1 MIRSVLLAT
10 FFLMFAGAGQVSAQ
24 VAQGRYEF
32 TAFTTGTDGTTATSI
47 YVGLGDTFTVGFGI
61 RFLGTTP
68 TNAPTVD
75 ADGTPNQLR
84 VFGADARVFEGRVE
98 IGTAVP
104 EGVVSHIAITGGDMS
119 AMLAPTAS
127 YEQGGVN
134 LLEPTTGREVS
145 LTEDSGN
152 NAVVY
157 MYLLGMIDE
166 ANRVPCNADECV
178 LEEVIRVAYRVSDS
192 ASLSEYTIGNI
203 AASSTS
209 MQGFDSYNG
218 IPDITR
224 QAFRVTVLPRLT
236 LGSIDVPGSPGSTIL
251 DIEEGEQAEVLVSLD
266 EEPSQEVSIT
276 VTAALGIA
284 SREVTVQLTPS
295 SHVDVQAI
303 FNDLDVVGAW
313 RLTAAGVIENTVIG
327 VDDENAVLVNVRQQG
342 DARAAFNGM
351 NAVLDTSRLDV
362 EEAVA
367 SVTVTDENAGD
378 GLAISFDVIEWR
390 VEIGVAASLPS
401 SSDILFSL
409 YDGEGASAAGTP
421 TITADSGGLRVSFS
435 LDTTASVNATS
446 ATYELRA
453 RLAAGLSG
461 EAEIDNSQYVV
472 TLSDI
477 TLASGSSD
485 PEVNLAGAQGSE
497 DRAGLM
503 VEVTGTELRWLN
515 EVGSDLT
522 FASPPTPT
530 LSARA
535 GEPNTLLL
543 EVTDAAGN
551 RELDAVQGSFM
562 AVVVGELGQSV
573 LTAGDVLE
581 EVDNTR
587 AGVISA
593 NWERWP
599 ESDGEVVQLGL
610 MLGALVTAT
619 TAVVTTDAV
628 AERFFSE
635 QQIDNALGSIPSG
648 IPTGVIFNFRAV
660 DCDMGDVNNAQRPC
674 IFDPDYMNP
683 SASVLNIRWDSN
695 ELASLELLGGIEAS
709 TGHIQLEF
717 VVDGLAAG
725 GGPGGEVVNTTVTAV
740 LAPGVS
746 SALINYSTTL
756 IERDSFSQTVSPTEE
771 VIQNLSLD
779 APNSVGMGASF
790 DVEVQLS
797 QPVPE
802 DATVT
807 VTVLADGAS
816 PSPQTVTLRAG
827 QSMAMVSFQA
837 PAVRGVVQLS
847 ATGTAVVARPDM
859 LALRVNDAP
868 PVTVMVDMLLLLM
881 LEELQASV
889 AVGQDYSVRV
899 SADIPVPAGTTVT
912 VTVSAGTGSEQQ
924 QEVFLTATIS
934 SMVVSFTA
942 PARAGEVVV
951 MATGMVS
958 EGVLVARDAVPVITT
973 VTPAVLTLSLE
984 DVDTGATLLN
994 GSAVNLLLES
1004 MPIPP
1009 AEAGEVDVTV
1019 TAMTLDNSLPA
1030 AMMNFMLSST
1040 TSTISISFPSL
1051 APATWVFSAESAVP
1065 EVIEFDGNE
1074 PSVTIQGPV
1083 IVQVTPLPPV
1093 VVVDDRNARVLTD
1106 IPVAFALEASESLL
1120 ETVSVTLVLIDTA
1133 SREISVSTQITTGT
1147 TAAQITVDAALLEEG
1162 EWTLSAMAPAAGG
1175 GVVLGVTALQV
1186 VRPQIVL
1193 NPLSDALALLG
1204 STLTVEVKTADQV
1217 PPGLS
1222 QAAVVTV
1229 TATLDP
1235 DDGSDPVIVSFPVS
1249 LPAGR
1254 APLGTFDIGGSL
1266 TAQAGILTFTALV
1279 DPESASR
1286 PVATATLTVERLDVT
1301 LDLIVSTPSAAV
1313 EAGSTFSVTV
1323 ETSAPVPAGAG
1334 AEVSV
1339 VVTFEQLTETAVL
1352 SAGMEMT
1359 SVEFTAPGTTG
1370 TFIVNAAG
1378 TASVMRPDALG
1389 LTVNPSSASV
1399 EVVPM
1404 AIALTLDAPGV
1415 VDGDSSF
1422 TATVGTDPAL
1432 PAGTVVMAAV
1442 QFGSEG
1448 PTTVTLSAAE
1458 PIASVEFTAPSSDLL
1473 SLTASVTNITQS
1485 SPVVAVAPAR
1495 VSVQVTELA
1504 TLGLTLSTPSA
1515 AVAAGSTFS
1524 VTVGANAPV
1533 PTEVSVMVTFDGFT
1547 RPELLSASAA
1557 TASVVFTAPDTTGTF
1572 VVNVTGTATDTNA
1585 LRLTVNPA
1593 SASVQV
1599 VPMAIALTLTPAS
1612 IVARANAM
1620 FSVEVGT
1627 EPALPSGTEVAAE
1640 VQFDS
1645 EDPVTVM
1652 LSAASPTASLTF
1664 TAPSSGLLS
1673 LTAEVSAT
1681 TQGDIAVEVLDATPA
1696 MVQVTELVTLQLTLS
1711 APSAPVVA
1719 GSTFSV
1725 TVSSSPTVP
1734 TGAEVSVVL
1743 TFGES
1748 METAVLSEDEGMT
1761 MVEFTA
1767 PGTTGTFA
1775 VNAAGMP
1782 SVDNAAALEL
1792 TVNPTR
1798 ASVRVVPVAIML
1810 TLAAPGVVD
1819 VDSTFTAT
1827 VGTDPALPTG
1837 TEVAAEVRFGSQ
1849 ESITVMLSAITPTAS
1864 LDFTAPLLG
1873 LLSLTAEVSTTTQ
1886 GDIAVEV
1893 SDATPAMVQVTDL
1906 VTLELRLTPPS
1917 APVEAG
1923 STFSVTVSSDPAVPA
1938 RVTVSV
1944 NLTFEEAM
1952 ETAVLSENEQMVMVE
1967 FTAPNTTGTFTVNAD
1982 GMPSVEAG
1990 VALELTVNPISASV
2004 EVVPV
2009 AIALTLTPTSIVV
2022 RANAMFSVE
2031 LGTDRDLPVGT
2042 VANVD
2047 LEFNGVTIPSTLSV
2061 ADPTARVDFTAP
2073 SSDLLSLT
2081 ASVTRITQ
2089 STPVVAVSAPAPVP
2103 VQVTELVTLGLTL
2116 SAPGAVVAG
2125 SIFGV
2130 TVSSVPDVPV
2140 GAAVSVMVTF
2150 NGVMRPAELSAAEQT
2165 MMVEFTAPGMM
2176 TGSFPVSAVGT
2187 ATVDDATVLEVTVNP
2202 AAGISVDVAP
2212 VVVAL
2217 TLTPTSIVVPA
2228 NAMFSVEVGTDDD
2241 LPDGT
2246 VVPVDV
2252 QFGSGPPV
2260 EVMLSVANS
2269 TASVEFTAPSFGLL
2283 SLTATV
2289 GDITQGDPV
2298 VAVSEPAPVPVQVT
2312 ELATLGLTLS
2322 APTDPVEAGSVFSV
2336 MVTADMPVPAGA
2348 EVSVVLTFEGAME
2361 TAMLSEGEEM
2371 TTVDFTAPDTT
2382 GTFPVTSTDPT
2393 SVTNP
2398 DVLQLELTL
2407 TPPTVS
2413 VPVVPMAIML
2423 TLDAPAVVDGG
2434 SPFTVTVAT
2443 NPALP
2448 PNTEVTAEVQLDSED
2463 PITVMLDAA
2472 ANRNVNLD
2480 FIAPLSGP
2488 LSLTAEESATI
2499 QGDITVEVSDA
2510 APAMVQVTEL
2520 VTLGLTLSTPTE
2532 AVEAGST
2539 FMVTVGADAQV
2550 PTEVSVM
2557 VEFNGFTVTEPV
2569 TLSVSEQTMMVELTA
2584 PDTTGTFVV
2593 NATGTAVD
2601 TNALRLTVN
2610 PTSASVQVVPMAI
2623 ALTLTPASIV
2633 ARANAMFSVEV
2644 GTDPALPPNTEVAV
2658 EVQFDSE
2665 EPITVMLSAAS
2676 PTASLE
2682 FTAPL
2687 SGLLSLMAE
2696 VSATTQGDI
2705 AVEVS
2710 NATPAMVQVTELV
2723 TLGLTL
2729 SAPTEAVV
2737 AGSTFSVT
2745 VSSSPTVPAGA
2756 EVSVVLTFGGSTET
2770 AVLSE
2775 SEDMTMVEFTAPGTT
2790 GTFAVNAAGMSS
2802 VDNAA
2807 ALELTVTPTS
2817 ASVQVVPVAVVLT
2830 LAAPGVV
2837 DGDSTFTATVGT
2849 DPALPAGTVV
2859 AAGVQFDSEEPI
2871 TVMLSAITPTAS
2883 LDFTAPPEGLLELT
2897 AEAGEITQSSPVVAV
2912 APARVSV
2919 QVTELVTLGLTLS
2932 APSAPVEAGSAFS
2945 VTVSSAPEVP
2955 VGATVMVIVH
2965 FEGTD
2970 ISVELTSE
2978 MPSTAVMLIAPSRIV
2993 SDLVLTASGTATVA
3007 DSNVLRV
3014 TVADASAMVNIV
3026 PQEVQLMLMVSPKRV
3041 NIGEEIEV
3049 TVGVSPSPLTG
3060 TTLTVLVAFGE
3071 ESTQQVTLSNTTSS
3085 QEVRFTVSASAV
3097 GPQEVSAQVTVEP
3110 EGLVVVEDAPAQTVT
3125 VRAEGTVDLTLDAP
3139 ENVTVGDVFT
3149 VTVGVAEGT
3158 PLPESMSVT
3167 ATVSFID
3174 DDGERIGEM
3183 EAALTRVQSTTA
3195 VQFMAPVTA
3204 GIFVVEV
3211 SGSTEASTAI
3221 NFVVGASAQ
3230 VSVEPVRVT
3239 LTLSDPSPVTVDET
3253 YQVMVDTNIAVP
3265 LGTTLEVTVSDG
3277 TTSREVSLTE
3287 ENAGEEI
3294 FFTAP
3299 ASAGQVTVTATATV
3313 QTSTG
3318 SLQVAV
3324 ADAAPLTVMVE
3335 AVLLSLQLQLLDVP
3349 EMVVARDSFTVTV
3362 SSEPEVPEGAT
3373 VTVTVNFDGADS
3385 NAVELS
3391 AEMPSVAVMLTAP
3404 GRLENGL
3411 ALMTLGGAETADP
3424 SALQV
3429 TVADASAT
3437 VNIVPQSVQLTLAVP
3452 ADPVDLSREFPITV
3466 GVFPPLLADT
3476 TLLVVV
3482 TFGDATEQITLTDM
3496 ESSQEA
3502 RFTALRT
3509 GVFNVRASAEEVEPA
3524 GLVTVADAEA
3534 QMVSG
3539 AQPVVTLTFI
3549 EAGPLPAGS
3558 EVSLAVGLSGLPS
3571 GSVDVTVQA
3580 ERLERTPAEQPE
3592 PVRVELTAANSYD
3605 TVATFPAN
3613 TLLPGIWQFTVVTV
3627 AGPVTAPADG
3637 LELAI
3642 EPPLVSLSLPVSEVI
3657 VGSTV
3662 AVLVT
3667 AAPAAALE
3675 GMVTVEVIAALS
3687 TAVRVTAQVQLSE
3700 SAPEETAIL
3709 SALSG
3714 AGNWMVTVETITP
3727 DYAAAYDGTTQTLTA
3742 RLPRL
3747 LLSGSEGT
3755 ADPILNIPV
3764 NTTAMVLVSAEAPG
3778 PQSTVMVTVTAVFD
3792 TSTQTALAILTPS
3805 TYTNVPAVFGVD
3817 NLLDQA
3823 GTWQVTAAAT
3833 SLGIVAD
3840 ASAVTV
3846 RVRSEDEARV
3856 DFTGFATELDTSMDG
3871 DTTVLVA
3878 SVMITDDADDGSA
3891 IGFDV
3896 IEWNVLASSADL
3908 AANLANIDDS
3918 DVVFSLHDNDGNVV
3932 NSPTTS
3938 SVTNSEVRL
3947 SFTLDTMAEIDAEG
3961 MSSAVY
3967 ELRAQLRSG
3976 VQNRDDI
3983 DNSEYTIRLFDITV
3997 STGAAPSID
4006 VAGVEGITASL
4017 RIMVTGTEL
4026 VWVDNTTRTVVAGQP
4041 LQLALQQQDARGN
4054 RDLDVSASPLTVEV
4068 FDSATSASML
4078 STDGDSTSNV
4088 TVQQGQV
4095 QFNWARWPAEDGEEV
4110 SIEAVLG
4117 SLRTASRIAVVTDA
4131 VAERFM
4137 STYRLEISDGTDAG
4151 NTVAVDSLLNTVIS
4165 ALNLSVR
4172 AVAGDADCLAED
4184 ALRPCVDDTGY
4195 TGVLALT
4202 PTWDDSQFALTIG
4215 GVDAVS
4221 STPISEM
4228 PQAPWISGVL
4238 SVASTLT
4245 ATLSGSITQ
4254 STLTLTIADSGG
4266 VLEEA
4271 NINIP
4276 VTERPAANL
4285 EFTQAG
4291 DPVLLDSINAVTR
4304 SELLATL
4311 RVEDSLADGL
4321 PVRYNTFT
4329 WQIEGTTDAV
4339 TMVEEGQLA
4348 ITMQEE
4354 DGTSTPAVCQD
4365 PVSMTDDPSRSS
4377 LECLVTFS
4385 PQELNTTATDVIM
4398 SATYTLQAQY
4408 IGTPSITDGLVYTFR
4423 LDAIGTEEG
4432 LPVRVSVSTLADQD
4446 VQAEASVE
4454 GTLLRWV
4461 DATSRT
4467 VTTDDEPLQLA
4478 LQQEDASGNLDLDVS
4493 ASALTVE
4500 VFDSDTGTSTLS
4512 TDGDVISDVTV
4523 QRGQV
4528 QFNWQRWPAEDGEEV
4543 AIEAVLGSLRTA
4555 SRITV
4560 VTDAV
4565 AERLVAA
4572 NIMVT
4577 VQNVLGDAVP
4587 VANLVDSATNTLR
4600 FDVRAV
4606 AGGAS
4611 CLADAQRPCVDDRDY
4626 TEGLQLTPSWES
4638 AQLSNVVI
4646 NDATATSGASM
4657 DGTIGTVQWEIVPTL
4672 VGSTADFSIAVAS
4685 GSLMMVSIPLSVL
4698 PPPVPTVTLQPEA
4711 QTLLINMAPT
4721 VTAMISPLPP
4731 MPVTIT
4737 ITASLSGTSETVV
4750 SDPAGLTAEDPIQ
4763 QVSLAALAQAGDW
4776 RLEVSIEG
4784 EETDADPG
4792 DGASVRVLAAAL
4804 PVELSLS
4811 PAGEV
4816 AQGTEVQLSAMLPA
4830 GTATE
4835 SVQLGV
4841 AITAPDGTS
4850 QTVTLDLAA
4859 GAAIFSAAGVM
4870 LDMEGGWEFAVVSA
4884 DPEIVATGVST
4895 AVVQAVV
4902 PVLRLSP
4909 ASQTLPAGSAVEVSV
4924 VAELAP
4930 AADVVVQVTATR
4942 ADNTST
4948 SVVTEA
4954 AVTITASQL
4963 SQPAIFPADALS
4975 YGDWILSMTVLS
4987 GGPVAAAST
4996 AQISLERGMLSLT
5009 VGVRDVRSTDPVEV
5023 TVASN
5028 RSLARDVDVMV
5039 IATLADPAMMR
5050 LTTLTLSMSGA
5061 PTSSMLQP
5069 LSAGTWVIS
5078 LQADE
5083 RLVIADTAGSTAVV
5097 TSRDSGVPVTLSVA
5111 PAEALPGARVTLTAT
5126 LDEAL
5131 SISAML
5137 MVQAEL
5143 QNSAIRR
5150 TIVIVLAEA
5159 GGSAD
5164 FLPDMSGEWVFQA
5177 QAAGNRLIDPASAST
5192 QLTVLETRLNF
5203 STPARSLNADDLVLA
5218 LRYITLCRNTTA
5230 TNCSDT
5236 AAFEGL
5242 DLTRNLSGEYMDEQ
5256 LDQLVVPDLTGDREG
5271 DVADL
5276 IILHRVLSNIPISLL
5291 LTETPEEDTSILEAI
5306 IRRAVAPLE

>member
-1 MIRSVLLAT
+1 MMFERSILVIRSVLLAT

-24 VAQGRYEF
+24 DAAQGRYEF

-84 VFGADARVFEGRVE
+84 AFGVDARVFEGRVE
-98 IGTAVP
+98 VGIAVP
-104 EGVVSHIAITGGDMS
+104 EVVVSHIAITGGGMS

-127 YEQGGVN
+127 YEQSGVN
-134 LLEPTTGREVS
+134 LLEPMTGRDVT

-157 MYLLGMIDE
+157 MYLLGMMDE
-166 ANRVPCNADECV
+166 ASRVPCNADECV

-192 ASLSEYTIGNI
+192 APLSEYTIGNI
-203 AASSTS
+203 ASSATS
-209 MQGFDSYNG
+209 MEGFDSYNG

-224 QAFRVTVLPRLT
+224 QAFSVTVLPRLT
-236 LGSIDVPGSPGSTIL
+236 LGSIDVPGSPGSPIL

-266 EEPSQEVSIT
+266 TTPSQSVSIT
-276 VTAALGIA
+276 VTAALGTT
-284 SREVTVQLTPS
+284 SRGVTVELTPS
-295 SHVDVQAI
+295 FYVDVRAI

-409 YDGEGASAAGTP
+409 YDGEGASVAGTP

-779 APNSVGMGASF
+779 APNSVGTGASF

-868 PVTVMVDMLLLLM
+868 PVTVMVDVLLLLM

-912 VTVSAGTGSEQQ
+912 VTVSAGTGSEQQQ

-1147 TAAQITVDAALLEEG
+1147 TTAQITVDAASLEEG

-1286 PVATATLTVERLDVT
+1286 PVATATLTVEMLDVT

-1378 TASVMRPDALG
+1378 TASVMRQTALE

-1432 PAGTVVMAAV
+1432 PVGTVVMAAV

-1448 PTTVTLSAAE
+1448 PTTVTLSAADST
-1458 PIASVEFTAPSSDLL
+1458 ASVEFTAPSSDLL

-1515 AVAAGSTFS
+1515 AVAVGSTFS

-1627 EPALPSGTEVAAE
+1627 DPALPSGTEVAAE

-1944 NLTFEEAM
+1944 NLTFGEAM

-1990 VALELTVNPISASV
+1990 VELELTVNPISASV

-2103 VQVTELVTLGLTL
+2103 VQVTELVTLGLML
-2116 SAPGAVVAG
+2116 SAPSAPVVAG
-2125 SIFGV
+2125 STFSV
-2130 TVSSVPDVPV
+2130 TVSSDPQVPT
-2140 GAAVSVMVTF
+2140 GATVAVMVTF
-2150 NGVMRPAELSAAEQT
+2150 DGVIRPAELSAAEQT
-2165 MMVEFTAPGMM
+2165 MMVEFTAPGTM
-2176 TGSFPVSAVGT
+2176 TGSFTVNAVGT
-2187 ATVDDATVLEVTVNP
+2187 ATVDDAAALELTVTP
-2202 AAGISVDVAP
+2202 TSSSVDVAP
-2212 VVVAL
+2212 AMIAL

-2228 NAMFSVEVGTDDD
+2228 NAMFSVEVGTDRD
-2241 LPDGT
+2241 LPAGT
-2246 VVPVDV
+2246 VVNVDLEFNSV
-2252 QFGSGPPV
+2252 TIPST
-2260 EVMLSVANS
+2260 LSAADS

-2298 VAVSEPAPVPVQVT
+2298 VAVSAPVPVPVQVT
-2312 ELATLGLTLS
+2312 EL
-2322 APTDPVEAGSVFSV
+2322 
-2336 MVTADMPVPAGA
+2336 
-2348 EVSVVLTFEGAME
+2348 
-2361 TAMLSEGEEM
+2361 
-2371 TTVDFTAPDTT
+2371 
-2382 GTFPVTSTDPT
+2382 
-2393 SVTNP
+2393 
-2398 DVLQLELTL
+2398 
-2407 TPPTVS
+2407 
-2413 VPVVPMAIML
+2413 
-2423 TLDAPAVVDGG
+2423 
-2434 SPFTVTVAT
+2434 
-2443 NPALP
+2443 
-2448 PNTEVTAEVQLDSED
+2448 
-2463 PITVMLDAA
+2463 
-2472 ANRNVNLD
+2472 
-2480 FIAPLSGP
+2480 
-2488 LSLTAEESATI
+2488 
-2499 QGDITVEVSDA
+2499 
-2510 APAMVQVTEL
+2510 
-2520 VTLGLTLSTPTE
+2520 VTLELTLSTPTE
-2532 AVEAGST
+2532 AVEAGSV
-2539 FMVTVGADAQV
+2539 FSVTVSSVLDVPEGA
-2550 PTEVSVM
+2550 EVSVM
-2557 VEFNGFTVTEPV
+2557 VTFEGSTQPALLSASTATE
-2569 TLSVSEQTMMVELTA
+2569 SVVFMA

-2610 PTSASVQVVPMAI
+2610 PTSAAVEVVPMAI
-2623 ALTLTPASIV
+2623 ALTLAAPGVVNGGSTFTATL
-2633 ARANAMFSVEV
+2633 
-2644 GTDPALPPNTEVAV
+2644 GTDPVLPAGAVVAAGL
-2658 EVQFDSE
+2658 QLDSE
-2665 EPITVMLSAAS
+2665 VPSMVMLSAAT
-2676 PTASLE
+2676 PTASLN

-2687 SGLLSLMAE
+2687 SGLLSL
-2696 VSATTQGDI
+2696 T
-2705 AVEVS
+2705 
-2710 NATPAMVQVTELV
+2710 
-2723 TLGLTL
+2723 
-2729 SAPTEAVV
+2729 
-2737 AGSTFSVT
+2737 
-2745 VSSSPTVPAGA
+2745 
-2756 EVSVVLTFGGSTET
+2756 
-2770 AVLSE
+2770 
-2775 SEDMTMVEFTAPGTT
+2775 
-2790 GTFAVNAAGMSS
+2790 
-2802 VDNAA
+2802 
-2807 ALELTVTPTS
+2807 
-2817 ASVQVVPVAVVLT
+2817 ASV
-2830 LAAPGVV
+2830 
-2837 DGDSTFTATVGT
+2837 
-2849 DPALPAGTVV
+2849 
-2859 AAGVQFDSEEPI
+2859 I
-2871 TVMLSAITPTAS
+2871 N
-2883 LDFTAPPEGLLELT
+2883 
-2897 AEAGEITQSSPVVAV
+2897 ITQSSPVVAV
-2912 APARVSV
+2912 SAPA
-2919 QVTELVTLGLTLS
+2919 
-2932 APSAPVEAGSAFS
+2932 P
-2945 VTVSSAPEVP
+2945 
-2955 VGATVMVIVH
+2955 
-2965 FEGTD
+2965 
-2970 ISVELTSE
+2970 
-2978 MPSTAVMLIAPSRIV
+2978 
-2993 SDLVLTASGTATVA
+2993 
-3007 DSNVLRV
+3007 
-3014 TVADASAMVNIV
+3014 
-3026 PQEVQLMLMVSPKRV
+3026 
-3041 NIGEEIEV
+3041 
-3049 TVGVSPSPLTG
+3049 
-3060 TTLTVLVAFGE
+3060 
-3071 ESTQQVTLSNTTSS
+3071 
-3085 QEVRFTVSASAV
+3085 
-3097 GPQEVSAQVTVEP
+3097 
-3110 EGLVVVEDAPAQTVT
+3110 VVVR
-3125 VRAEGTVDLTLDAP
+3125 VRAEGTVELTLDAP
-3139 ENVTVGDVFT
+3139 GIVTVGSTFP
-3149 VTVGVAEGT
+3149 VTVGVDEET
-3158 PLPESMSVT
+3158 PLAEDVSVT
-3167 ATVSFID
+3167 ATVSFRAA
-3174 DDGERIGEM
+3174 DGGEIQA
-3183 EAALTRVQSTTA
+3183 ETVVLTSARSSARATFTA
-3195 VQFMAPVTA
+3195 PDTA
-3204 GIFVVEV
+3204 GRYTVAVRGAD
-3211 SGSTEASTAI
+3211 GSLLPVIGTT
-3221 NFVVGASAQ
+3221 VQ
-3230 VSVEPVRVT
+3230 MTVEPVLV
-3239 LTLSDPSPVTVDET
+3239 
-3253 YQVMVDTNIAVP
+3253 
-3265 LGTTLEVTVSDG
+3265 
-3277 TTSREVSLTE
+3277 
-3287 ENAGEEI
+3287 
-3294 FFTAP
+3294 
-3299 ASAGQVTVTATATV
+3299 
-3313 QTSTG
+3313 
-3318 SLQVAV
+3318 
-3324 ADAAPLTVMVE
+3324 
-3335 AVLLSLQLQLLDVP
+3335 LDVP
-3349 EMVVARDSFTVTV
+3349 EAPIYR
-3362 SSEPEVPEGAT
+3362 EVMFP
-3373 VTVTVNFDGADS
+3373 VRV
-3385 NAVELS
+3385 
-3391 AEMPSVAVMLTAP
+3391 
-3404 GRLENGL
+3404 RL
-3411 ALMTLGGAETADP
+3411 LGG
-3424 SALQV
+3424 
-3429 TVADASAT
+3429 
-3437 VNIVPQSVQLTLAVP
+3437 
-3452 ADPVDLSREFPITV
+3452 
-3466 GVFPPLLADT
+3466 LL
-3476 TLLVVV
+3476 
-3482 TFGDATEQITLTDM
+3482 GD
-3496 ESSQEA
+3496 
-3502 RFTALRT
+3502 
-3509 GVFNVRASAEEVEPA
+3509 N
-3524 GLVTVADAEA
+3524 
-3534 QMVSG
+3534 
-3539 AQPVVTLTFI
+3539 
-3549 EAGPLPAGS
+3549 
-3558 EVSLAVGLSGLPS
+3558 
-3571 GSVDVTVQA
+3571 GSVDVTVYLRNA
-3580 ERLERTPAEQPE
+3580 VTGVVASTRAATLS
-3592 PVRVELTAANSYD
+3592 TAASSM
-3605 TVATFPAN
+3605 VLMFEA
-3613 TLLPGIWQFTVVTV
+3613 I
-3627 AGPVTAPADG
+3627 AGEAAITAYSLTTEDIDQTG
-3637 LELAI
+3637 LA
-3642 EPPLVSLSLPVSEVI
+3642 PMTSLSLQS
-3657 VGSTV
+3657 
-3662 AVLVT
+3662 
-3667 AAPAAALE
+3667 AAPATVF
-3675 GMVTVEVIAALS
+3675 VTRINAD
-3687 TAVRVTAQVQLSE
+3687 
-3700 SAPEETAIL
+3700 
-3709 SALSG
+3709 LSG
-3714 AGNWMVTVETITP
+3714 NGA
-3727 DYAAAYDGTTQTLTA
+3727 
-3742 RLPRL
+3742 
-3747 LLSGSEGT
+3747 
-3755 ADPILNIPV
+3755 
-3764 NTTAMVLVSAEAPG
+3764 
-3778 PQSTVMVTVTAVFD
+3778 F
-3792 TSTQTALAILTPS
+3792 
-3805 TYTNVPAVFGVD
+3805 
-3817 NLLDQA
+3817 
-3823 GTWQVTAAAT
+3823 
-3833 SLGIVAD
+3833 
-3840 ASAVTV
+3840 
-3846 RVRSEDEARV
+3846 
-3856 DFTGFATELDTSMDG
+3856 
-3871 DTTVLVA
+3871 
-3878 SVMITDDADDGSA
+3878 DADDTLLIARGLLT
-3891 IGFDV
+3891 
-3896 IEWNVLASSADL
+3896 ENHLARL
-3908 AANLANIDDS
+3908 AGGLSQLDS
-3918 DVVFSLHDNDGNVV
+3918 DALQA
-3932 NSPTTS
+3932 
-3938 SVTNSEVRL
+3938 RL
-3947 SFTLDTMAEIDAEG
+3947 SELADFADISGDGGLDIVDMVFLTRNADA
-3961 MSSAVY
+3961 
-3967 ELRAQLRSG
+3967 
-3976 VQNRDDI
+3976 
-3983 DNSEYTIRLFDITV
+3983 TV
-3997 STGAAPSID
+3997 SDLQSRVNAD
-4006 VAGVEGITASL
+4006 
-4017 RIMVTGTEL
+4017 
-4026 VWVDNTTRTVVAGQP
+4026 DNPFAYLCG
-4041 LQLALQQQDARGN
+4041 
-4054 RDLDVSASPLTVEV
+4054 
-4068 FDSATSASML
+4068 
-4078 STDGDSTSNV
+4078 ST
-4088 TVQQGQV
+4088 
-4095 QFNWARWPAEDGEEV
+4095 
-4110 SIEAVLG
+4110 
-4117 SLRTASRIAVVTDA
+4117 
-4131 VAERFM
+4131 
-4137 STYRLEISDGTDAG
+4137 
-4151 NTVAVDSLLNTVIS
+4151 
-4165 ALNLSVR
+4165 
-4172 AVAGDADCLAED
+4172 AGDACEGIDS
-4184 ALRPCVDDTGY
+4184 PHQNITGGIQY
-4195 TGVLALT
+4195 EA
-4202 PTWDDSQFALTIG
+4202 IG
-4215 GVDAVS
+4215 EV
-4221 STPISEM
+4221 
-4228 PQAPWISGVL
+4228 
-4238 SVASTLT
+4238 
-4245 ATLSGSITQ
+4245 
-4254 STLTLTIADSGG
+4254 
-4266 VLEEA
+4266 
-4271 NINIP
+4271 
-4276 VTERPAANL
+4276 
-4285 EFTQAG
+4285 
-4291 DPVLLDSINAVTR
+4291 LDSLRRVPQPPT
-4304 SELLATL
+4304 LLA
-4311 RVEDSLADGL
+4311 
-4321 PVRYNTFT
+4321 PN
-4329 WQIEGTTDAV
+4329 
-4339 TMVEEGQLA
+4339 QL
-4348 ITMQEE
+4348 
-4354 DGTSTPAVCQD
+4354 
-4365 PVSMTDDPSRSS
+4365 
-4377 LECLVTFS
+4377 
-4385 PQELNTTATDVIM
+4385 
-4398 SATYTLQAQY
+4398 
-4408 IGTPSITDGLVYTFR
+4408 
-4423 LDAIGTEEG
+4423 
-4432 LPVRVSVSTLADQD
+4432 
-4446 VQAEASVE
+4446 
-4454 GTLLRWV
+4454 
-4461 DATSRT
+4461 
-4467 VTTDDEPLQLA
+4467 
-4478 LQQEDASGNLDLDVS
+4478 
-4493 ASALTVE
+4493 
-4500 VFDSDTGTSTLS
+4500 
-4512 TDGDVISDVTV
+4512 
-4523 QRGQV
+4523 
-4528 QFNWQRWPAEDGEEV
+4528 
-4543 AIEAVLGSLRTA
+4543 
-4555 SRITV
+4555 
-4560 VTDAV
+4560 
-4565 AERLVAA
+4565 
-4572 NIMVT
+4572 
-4577 VQNVLGDAVP
+4577 
-4587 VANLVDSATNTLR
+4587 
-4600 FDVRAV
+4600 
-4606 AGGAS
+4606 
-4611 CLADAQRPCVDDRDY
+4611 
-4626 TEGLQLTPSWES
+4626 
-4638 AQLSNVVI
+4638 
-4646 NDATATSGASM
+4646 
-4657 DGTIGTVQWEIVPTL
+4657 
-4672 VGSTADFSIAVAS
+4672 
-4685 GSLMMVSIPLSVL
+4685 
-4698 PPPVPTVTLQPEA
+4698 
-4711 QTLLINMAPT
+4711 
-4721 VTAMISPLPP
+4721 
-4731 MPVTIT
+4731 
-4737 ITASLSGTSETVV
+4737 
-4750 SDPAGLTAEDPIQ
+4750 
-4763 QVSLAALAQAGDW
+4763 
-4776 RLEVSIEG
+4776 
-4784 EETDADPG
+4784 
-4792 DGASVRVLAAAL
+4792 
-4804 PVELSLS
+4804 
-4811 PAGEV
+4811 
-4816 AQGTEVQLSAMLPA
+4816 
-4830 GTATE
+4830 
-4835 SVQLGV
+4835 
-4841 AITAPDGTS
+4841 
-4850 QTVTLDLAA
+4850 
-4859 GAAIFSAAGVM
+4859 
-4870 LDMEGGWEFAVVSA
+4870 
-4884 DPEIVATGVST
+4884 
-4895 AVVQAVV
+4895 
-4902 PVLRLSP
+4902 
-4909 ASQTLPAGSAVEVSV
+4909 
-4924 VAELAP
+4924 
-4930 AADVVVQVTATR
+4930 
-4942 ADNTST
+4942 
-4948 SVVTEA
+4948 
-4954 AVTITASQL
+4954 
-4963 SQPAIFPADALS
+4963 
-4975 YGDWILSMTVLS
+4975 
-4987 GGPVAAAST
+4987 
-4996 AQISLERGMLSLT
+4996 
-5009 VGVRDVRSTDPVEV
+5009 
-5023 TVASN
+5023 
-5028 RSLARDVDVMV
+5028 
-5039 IATLADPAMMR
+5039 
-5050 LTTLTLSMSGA
+5050 
-5061 PTSSMLQP
+5061 
-5069 LSAGTWVIS
+5069 
-5078 LQADE
+5078 
-5083 RLVIADTAGSTAVV
+5083 
-5097 TSRDSGVPVTLSVA
+5097 
-5111 PAEALPGARVTLTAT
+5111 
-5126 LDEAL
+5126 
-5131 SISAML
+5131 
-5137 MVQAEL
+5137 
-5143 QNSAIRR
+5143 
-5150 TIVIVLAEA
+5150 
-5159 GGSAD
+5159 
-5164 FLPDMSGEWVFQA
+5164 
-5177 QAAGNRLIDPASAST
+5177 
-5192 QLTVLETRLNF
+5192 
-5203 STPARSLNADDLVLA
+5203 
-5218 LRYITLCRNTTA
+5218 
-5230 TNCSDT
+5230 
-5236 AAFEGL
+5236 
-5242 DLTRNLSGEYMDEQ
+5242 
-5256 LDQLVVPDLTGDREG
+5256 
-5271 DVADL
+5271 
-5276 IILHRVLSNIPISLL
+5276 
-5291 LTETPEEDTSILEAI
+5291 
-5306 IRRAVAPLE
+5306 